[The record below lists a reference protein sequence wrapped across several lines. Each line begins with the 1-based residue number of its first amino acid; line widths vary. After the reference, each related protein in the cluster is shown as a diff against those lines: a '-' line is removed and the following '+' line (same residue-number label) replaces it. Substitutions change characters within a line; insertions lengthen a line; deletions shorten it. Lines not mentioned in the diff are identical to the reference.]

1 MDSHASADDV
11 THQRV
16 DSAWKIVGL
25 YAVFA
30 GLWIWLSD
38 RLLMGLFGDVESLAQ
53 ASSWK
58 GYAFILVTSAM
69 LFVLISRL
77 IGNFQQALRIVKQ
90 REHELIDS
98 RRLLLESQKTAGLG
112 TYELDIASGTW
123 TSSEVCNQVLGIDIH
138 FVRSIETWKSFIHP
152 SDRDWLVRFLTEAIA
167 GPPAPFSL
175 EYRIV
180 RPLDGS
186 ERWIRALGDVEHDS
200 QGHAAKIRGTLQDIS
215 EYKRAQERIT
225 EANNKLTATLDAL
238 PDLLFEIGE
247 DGYIHQYH
255 SHRDDLLA
263 APPEVFLGKRVAD
276 ILPPSATAVLD
287 AAVREASDHGF
298 SSGRRY
304 ALEIPTGLHWFDL
317 SVAPMA
323 PGTDGSRRFICIARD
338 ITERFEA
345 ERKLELAGLVFQH
358 SREGIMITSAD
369 ARIVDVNDA
378 FSHVT
383 GYSRSEVIGKNPSFL
398 SSGRQT
404 REFYGAMWAKLNESG
419 YWDGEVWNRRKD
431 GSEYAELLTISSVRD
446 AQGQVAQYVAL
457 FSDITPLKEYQFEL
471 EHLAHFDALTG
482 LPNRLL
488 LADRLE
494 QSMAQ
499 SERRGKKVV
508 VAYFDLDSFKSI
520 NDHSGHAVG
529 DQLLVALGHRIKGY
543 LREEDTFARMGGDEF
558 VAVLADFDSVDAV
571 IPLVK
576 RIIEA
581 TAQPFELE
589 GVTIQTSTSIG
600 ISLYPQDSPLDAE
613 QLLRQ
618 ADQAMYQAK
627 LAGKNRFHIF
637 DTQHDTHVREQHGA
651 SERLRQALNHGELVL
666 HYQPKVNMR
675 TGQVIGA
682 EALIRW
688 NHPELGLQAPGTF
701 LPSIEGSLLSIDVGE
716 WVVETALQQH
726 ERWLDAGLQIPVSVN
741 IGALQLQQADF
752 VCRLQAI
759 LARHPRVAPTHVQLE
774 ILETSALQDMSKATD
789 TINECKALGIEFALD
804 DFGTGYSS
812 LTYLRQLP
820 VSVLKIDQSF
830 VRGMLDNAADQ
841 AILRGVIGLA
851 KAFGRSII
859 AEGVETVAHG
869 TLLLHMGCDEGQGY
883 GIARPMPG
891 EQLVAWHQAWRPD
904 PDWCERTA

>member
-1 MDSHASADDV
+1 MDSQPPIPHA
-11 THQRV
+11 TPRRT

-25 YAVFA
+25 YAVVA
-30 GLWIWLSD
+30 STWIWLSD
-38 RLLMGLFGDVESLAQ
+38 RLLMRLFSDVESLAQ

-58 GYAFILVTSAM
+58 GGAFIGVTSAL
-69 LFVLISRL
+69 LFVLIQRL
-77 IGNFQQALRIVKQ
+77 IGNFQRALATVKQ
-90 REHELIDS
+90 REDELIES
-98 RRLLLESQKTAGLG
+98 RRLLLESQQSAGLG
-112 TYELDIASGTW
+112 TYELDIRSGLW
-123 TSSEVCNQVLGIDIH
+123 TTSEVCDQVLGIDAG
-138 FVRSIETWKSFIHP
+138 FVRDIEGWKSLIHSADQARLLQFL
-152 SDRDWLVRFLTEAIA
+152 SDAMR
-167 GPPAPFSL
+167 GPPEPFAL
-175 EYRIV
+175 EYRIL
-180 RPLDGS
+180 RRLDGQ
-186 ERWIRALGDVEHDS
+186 ERWIRALGEIVANS
-200 QGHAAKIRGTLQDIS
+200 SGQLRTIRGTLQDITA
-215 EYKRAQERIT
+215 YKQAQESLM
-225 EANNKLTATLDAL
+225 EANSKLTATLDAL

-255 SHRDDLLA
+255 THRGDLLA

-276 ILPPSATAVLD
+276 ILPAAASAVVD
-287 AAVREASDHGF
+287 AAIGEAKSKGF
-298 SSGRRY
+298 SSGLRY
-304 ALEIPTGLHWFDL
+304 SLELPNGLHWFDL
-317 SVAPMA
+317 SMAPMA
-323 PGTDGSRRFICIARD
+323 HGTDGAQRFICIARD
-338 ITERFEA
+338 ITERFET
-345 ERKLELAGLVFQH
+345 ERQLELAGRVFQH
-358 SREGIMITSAD
+358 SREGIMITNAE
-369 ARIVDVNDA
+369 ARIVDVNEA
-378 FSHVT
+378 FTHVT
-383 GYSRSEVIGKNPSFL
+383 GYARNEVIGKNPSFL

-431 GSEYAELLTISSVRD
+431 GSEYAELLTISTVRD
-446 AQGQVAQYVAL
+446 AQGQVMQYVAL
-457 FSDITPLKEYQFEL
+457 FSDITPIKEYQFEL

-494 QSMAQ
+494 QSMAHC
-499 SERRGKKVV
+499 ERRGKKVV

-520 NDHSGHAVG
+520 NDQSGHAVG

-543 LREEDTFARMGGDEF
+543 LREEDTFARLGGDEF

-581 TAQPFELE
+581 TAQPFELN
-589 GVTIQTSTSIG
+589 GLTIQTSTSIG
-600 ISLYPQDSPLDAE
+600 ISLYPQDGPLDAE

-651 SERLRQALNHGELVL
+651 SARLRLALNQQEFVL
-666 HYQPKVNMR
+666 YYQPKVNMR

-688 NHPELGLQAPGTF
+688 NHPEQGLQAPGSF
-701 LPSIEGSLLSIDVGE
+701 LPSIEGSLLSIDLGE

-726 ERWLDAGLQIPVSVN
+726 EHWLDQGLVIPVSVN

-752 VCRLQAI
+752 VGRLQAI
-759 LARHPRVAPTHVQLE
+759 LARHPRVQPKHFQLE

-789 TINECKALGIEFALD
+789 TINACKALGLEFALD

-830 VRGMLDNAADQ
+830 VRGMLDNEADQ

-869 TLLLHMGCDEGQGY
+869 TLLLQMGCDEGQGY
-883 GIARPMPG
+883 GIARPMPA
-891 EQLVAWHQAWRPD
+891 EQLTAWHQAWRPD
-904 PDWCERTA
+904 PAWCERTA